1 MDVIDMFSRRSPM
14 ELIEHIS
21 WDAKPLAYI
30 IRSELIPDKTTFLT
44 PPDFKL
50 QVGFVSYPANGEI
63 PPHSHVPI
71 ERHLLG
77 TSEVLVLKKGRCL
90 VDLYNSE
97 RVLVDTKELRTGD
110 VLLIVG
116 GGHGFRMCEDTVFL
130 EIKQGP
136 YLGQEEKERF

>member
-1 MDVIDMFSRRSPM
+1 MD
-14 ELIEHIS
+14 LIEHIS
-21 WDAKPLAYI
+21 RDGKPLAYI
-30 IRSELIPDKTTFLT
+30 IRSELVPERTTFLT

-50 QVGFVSYPANGEI
+50 QVGFVSYPADGEI
-63 PPHSHVPI
+63 P
-71 ERHLLG
+71 RHLHIPLKRQLAG

-90 VDLYNSE
+90 VDLYSDE
-97 RVLVDTKELRTGD
+97 RELVETRELRAGD

-130 EIKQGP
+130 EVKQGP